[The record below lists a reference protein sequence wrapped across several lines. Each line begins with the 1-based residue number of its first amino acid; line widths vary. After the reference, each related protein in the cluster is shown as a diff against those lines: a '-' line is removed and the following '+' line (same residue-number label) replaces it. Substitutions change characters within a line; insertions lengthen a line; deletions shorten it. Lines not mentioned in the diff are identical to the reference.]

1 MNAKD
6 IAISADGKLTLA
18 VGKSRKEKAWKNK
31 ETSWQKVLEKISQTT
46 RTSETIDEY
55 LQMSKAEQSNI
66 KDIGGFVGG
75 TLLKGRRKA
84 ENVKWRQLITL
95 DADFAAPGL
104 WEEIELFYNFACA
117 VYSTHKHTAEKP
129 RLRVVIPLARAVTP
143 DEYQAVSRRIAA
155 DLDIDVFDDTTYQP
169 HRLMYWPSTAK
180 DGTFEFHYQDGGW
193 LDPDRV
199 LDRYDDW
206 TDPSFWPESSR
217 RENARKKLADRQ
229 GNPLEKPGIVGAF
242 CKTYMIQDA
251 IETFLAD
258 KYEPTNDG
266 RYTYTDGSTAGGLV
280 LYEDGLFAY
289 SHHGTDPISEK
300 LVNAFDLVRI
310 HKFGAQDDDAQEG
323 TPVNRLPSFLAMAD
337 FARNDDNVKEHL
349 VESSLTSALEDFA
362 DMLDE
367 ADEEIEEVDKSWMKK
382 LTLNRNGKIESTAP
396 NILRILE
403 NDPHL
408 RGKFGYNEFNYRMS
422 ILGNVP
428 WRKTAKKVEEK
439 NDLDDSALRNY
450 LESVYQISGKEKIK
464 DALREVMHRQRFH
477 PVRNYLNELE
487 WDKKK
492 RLDTLLIDY
501 LGATDSEYTRV
512 VTRKTFV
519 AAVARVQV
527 PGIKF
532 DQVLTLTGMQG
543 IGKSTLLDKLG
554 REWYS
559 DSLEDLHGKSAYE
572 LLQGYW
578 IMELG
583 ELSALN
589 KTEVEKAKAFISAR
603 EDRFRVAYGE
613 NVQGFPRQCI
623 FIATTNDNTFL
634 RDGTGNRRFWP
645 VEVQGFGKKSVF
657 KDLREDEVNQIWA
670 EAFVRFKEGESLYL
684 QGELEKQA
692 KIQQAK
698 FTESNALEGLIR
710 EYLETPV
717 PADWSEWNAPARRAF
732 LRGEDF
738 EEVEQDGL
746 VLRDK
751 TCAMEIWCEVLDG
764 EAKQL
769 TKQKAREI
777 NDALRNIES
786 WEDNQGV
793 LRFGK
798 IYGRQRAFTRKT
810 LPE

>member
-46 RTSETIDEY
+46 RTKETIDEY
-55 LQMSKAEQSNI
+55 LQMSKAEQSVI
-66 KDIGGFVGG
+66 KDVGGFVGG

-117 VYSTHKHTAEKP
+117 VYSTHKHTDAKP
-129 RLRVVIPLARAVTP
+129 RLRVVIPLTRAVTA

-180 DGTFEFHYQDGGW
+180 DGIFEFHYQDGAW
-193 LDPDRV
+193 LDPDKV

-251 IETFLAD
+251 IEAFLPD
-258 KYEPTNDG
+258 RYEPTGDG
-266 RYTYTDGSTAGGLV
+266 RYTYADGSTAGGLV
-280 LYEDGLFAY
+280 LYENGLFAY

-323 TPVNRLPSFLAMAD
+323 TPVNRLPSFMAMAD
-337 FARNDDNVKEHL
+337 FARNDDSVKEHL

-367 ADEEIEEVDKSWMKK
+367 VDEESEEVDKSWMKK
-382 LTLNRNGKIESTAP
+382 LTLNRNGKVESTAP

-403 NDPHL
+403 NDPNL
-408 RGKFGYNEFNYRMS
+408 RGRFGYNEFNYRMS

-428 WRKTAKKVEEK
+428 WRKTTKKVDEK

-450 LESVYQISGKEKIK
+450 LESVYQISGKDKIK

-477 PVRNYLNELE
+477 PVREYLNRLE
-487 WDKKK
+487 WDRKE
-492 RLDTLLIDY
+492 RLDALLVDY
-501 LGATDSEYTRV
+501 LGAADSEYTRV
-512 VTRKTFV
+512 VTRKTFA
-519 AAVARVQV
+519 AAVARVLV

-532 DQVLTLTGMQG
+532 DQVLTLTGTQG

-554 REWYS
+554 KEWYS

-645 VEVQGFGKKSVF
+645 VEVHGFGEKSVF
-657 KDLREDEVNQIWA
+657 TDLKEDEVDQIWA
-670 EAFVRFKEGESLYL
+670 EAFVRYKEGETLYL
-684 QGELEKQA
+684 QGEMESQA
-692 KIQQAK
+692 RMQQAK
-698 FTESNALEGLIR
+698 FTESNVLEGLIR

-717 PADWSEWNAPARRAF
+717 PADWSSWNAAARRAF

-738 EEVEQDGL
+738 EEVERDDL

-751 TCAMEIWCEVLDG
+751 VCAMEIWCELMDG
-764 EAKQL
+764 DAKQL

-777 NDALRNIES
+777 NDALRNIEN
-786 WEDNQGV
+786 WRDNQGV

-798 IYGRQRAFTRKT
+798 LYGRQRAYTRIA
-810 LPE
+810 LSE

>member
-1 MNAKD
+1 M
-6 IAISADGKLTLA
+6 SADGKLTLA
-18 VGKSRKEKAWKNK
+18 IGKSRKEKAWKNK
-31 ETSWQKVLEKISQTT
+31 ETSWQKVLERISQTT
-46 RTSETIDEY
+46 RTPETFDEY
-55 LQMSKAEQSNI
+55 LKMPKNEQARV

-117 VYSTHKHTAEKP
+117 VYSTHKHTVEKP
-129 RLRVVIPLARAVTP
+129 RLRVVIPLSRPVTS

-169 HRLMYWPSTAK
+169 HRLMYWPSTSK
-180 DGTFEFHYQDGGW
+180 DGDFEFHYQDGAW
-193 LDPDRV
+193 LDPDKV
-199 LDRYDDW
+199 LARYADW

-217 RENARKKLADRQ
+217 RQKSRKRLADRQ
-229 GNPLEKPGIVGAF
+229 GNPLDKSGIVGAF

-258 KYEPTNDG
+258 KYEPAMDG
-266 RYTYTDGSTAGGLV
+266 RYTYVDGSTVGGLV
-280 LYEDGLFAY
+280 LYEDGLFAF

-300 LVNAFDLVRI
+300 LVNSFDLVRI
-310 HKFGAQDDDAQEG
+310 HLFGAQDDDTPDN
-323 TPVNRLPSFLAMAD
+323 TPVNRLPSFTAMAD
-337 FARNDDNVKEHL
+337 FARNDDSVKEHL
-349 VESSLTSALEDFA
+349 VEASLLSALEDFE
-362 DMLDE
+362 DLLE
-367 ADEEIEEVDKSWMKK
+367 DEEEDVQIDKSWMKK
-382 LTLNRNGKIESTAP
+382 LSLNRNGRIESTAP

-403 NDPHL
+403 NDPYL
-408 RGKFGYNEFNYRMS
+408 KGKFGYNEFNYRMS

-428 WRKTAKKVEEK
+428 WRKIKKLDEK
-439 NDLDDSALRNY
+439 KDLDDSALRNY
-450 LESVYQISGKEKIK
+450 LETVYQISGKEKIK

-477 PVRNYLNELE
+477 PVREYLNSLE
-487 WDKKK
+487 WDGEA

-501 LGATDSEYTRV
+501 LGAADSEYTRV
-512 VTRKTFV
+512 VTRKTFA
-519 AAVARVQV
+519 AAVARVLV

-532 DQVLTLTGMQG
+532 DQVLTLTGKQG
-543 IGKSTLLDKLG
+543 LGKSTLLDKLG
-554 REWYS
+554 KEWYS

-645 VEVQGFGKKSVF
+645 IEVHGYGRKSVF
-657 KDLREDEVNQIWA
+657 TDLKEHVVDQIWA
-670 EAFVRFKEGESLYL
+670 EAFVRYQEGETLYL
-684 QGELEKQA
+684 QGDLENQA
-692 KIQQAK
+692 RAQQAK
-698 FTESNALEGLIR
+698 FTESNLLEGLIR

-717 PADWSEWNAPARRAF
+717 PSDWATWNLPARKAF

-738 EEVEQDGL
+738 EEVEHEEL
-746 VLRDK
+746 VLRDRI
-751 TCAMEIWCEVLDG
+751 CAMEIWCEMMDG
-764 EAKQL
+764 DTRQL

-777 NDALRNIES
+777 NEALRNIEN
-786 WEDNQGV
+786 WKDNQGV

-798 IYGRQRAFTRKT
+798 LYGRQRAYTRIT
-810 LPE
+810 LTE

>member
-31 ETSWQKVLEKISQTT
+31 ETSWQKVLERISQTT
-46 RTSETIDEY
+46 RTPETFDEY
-55 LQMSKAEQSNI
+55 LKMPKNEQARI

-117 VYSTHKHTAEKP
+117 VYSTHKHTVEKP
-129 RLRVVIPLARAVTP
+129 RLRVVIPLSRPVTP

-169 HRLMYWPSTAK
+169 HRLMYWPSTSK
-180 DGTFEFHYQDGGW
+180 DGDFEFHYQDGAW
-193 LDPDRV
+193 LDPDKV
-199 LDRYDDW
+199 LARYADW

-217 RENARKKLADRQ
+217 RQKSRKRLADRQ
-229 GNPLEKPGIVGAF
+229 GNPLDKSGIVGAF

-258 KYEPTNDG
+258 KYEPAMDG
-266 RYTYTDGSTAGGLV
+266 RYTYVDGSTVGGLV
-280 LYEDGLFAY
+280 LYEDGLFAF

-300 LVNAFDLVRI
+300 LVNSFDLVRI
-310 HKFGAQDDDAQEG
+310 HLFGAQDDDTPDN
-323 TPVNRLPSFLAMAD
+323 TPVNRLPSFTAMAD
-337 FARNDDNVKEHL
+337 FARNDDSVKEHL
-349 VESSLTSALEDFA
+349 VEASLLSALEDFE
-362 DMLDE
+362 DLLE
-367 ADEEIEEVDKSWMKK
+367 DEEEDVQIDKSWMKK
-382 LTLNRNGKIESTAP
+382 LSLNRNGRIESTAP

-403 NDPHL
+403 NDPYL
-408 RGKFGYNEFNYRMS
+408 KGKFGYNEFNYRMS

-428 WRKTAKKVEEK
+428 WRKIKKLDEK
-439 NDLDDSALRNY
+439 KDLDDSALRNY
-450 LESVYQISGKEKIK
+450 LETVYQISGKEKIK

-477 PVRNYLNELE
+477 PVREYLNGLK
-487 WDKKK
+487 WDGEA

-501 LGATDSEYTRV
+501 LGAADSEYTRV
-512 VTRKTFV
+512 VTRKTFA
-519 AAVARVQV
+519 AAVARVLV

-532 DQVLTLTGMQG
+532 DQVLTLTGKQG
-543 IGKSTLLDKLG
+543 LGKSTLLDKLG
-554 REWYS
+554 KEWYS

-645 VEVQGFGKKSVF
+645 IEVHGYGRKSVF
-657 KDLREDEVNQIWA
+657 TDLKENVVDQIWA
-670 EAFVRFKEGESLYL
+670 EAFVRYQEGETLYL
-684 QGELEKQA
+684 QGDLENQA
-692 KIQQAK
+692 RAQQAK
-698 FTESNALEGLIR
+698 FTESNLLEGLIR

-717 PADWSEWNAPARRAF
+717 PSDWATWNLPARKAF

-738 EEVEQDGL
+738 EEVEHEDV
-746 VLRDK
+746 VLRDRI
-751 TCAMEIWCEVLDG
+751 CAMEIWCEMMDG
-764 EAKQL
+764 DTRQL

-777 NDALRNIES
+777 NEALRNIEN
-786 WEDNQGV
+786 WKDNQGV

-798 IYGRQRAFTRKT
+798 LYGRQRAYTRIT
-810 LPE
+810 LTE

>member
-6 IAISADGKLTLA
+6 IAVSADGKLTLA
-18 VGKSRKEKAWKNK
+18 VGKSRKEKAWKN
-31 ETSWQKVLEKISQTT
+31 EGISWQKVLEKISQTT

-129 RLRVVIPLARAVTP
+129 RLRVVIPLMRAVTP

-180 DGTFEFHYQDGGW
+180 DGTFEFHYQDGEW
-193 LDPDRV
+193 LNPDRV
-199 LDRYDDW
+199 LARYDDW

-251 IETFLAD
+251 IETFLVD

-300 LVNAFDLVRI
+300 LVNAFDLVRL

-362 DMLDE
+362 DMLDDV
-367 ADEEIEEVDKSWMKK
+367 DEESEEVDKSWMKK

-554 REWYS
+554 KEWYS

-645 VEVQGFGKKSVF
+645 VEVQGAGEKSVF
-657 KDLREDEVNQIWA
+657 KDLQEDEVNQIWA

-732 LRGEDF
+732 LKGEDF

-777 NDALRNIES
+777 NDALRNIEG

-798 IYGRQRAFTRKT
+798 IYGRQRAFTRKA

>member
-6 IAISADGKLTLA
+6 IAVSADGKLTLA

-55 LQMSKAEQSNI
+55 LQMSKAEQSSI

-129 RLRVVIPLARAVTP
+129 RLRVVIPLVRAVTP

-180 DGTFEFHYQDGGW
+180 NGTFEFHYQDGDW

-199 LDRYDDW
+199 LARYDDW

-229 GNPLEKPGIVGAF
+229 GNPLEKHGIVGAF

-289 SHHGTDPISEK
+289 SHHGTDPISER

-362 DMLDE
+362 DMLDDV
-367 ADEEIEEVDKSWMKK
+367 DEEIEEVDKSWMKK

-450 LESVYQISGKEKIK
+450 LESVYQINGKEKIK

-501 LGATDSEYTRV
+501 LGAADSEYTRV

-554 REWYS
+554 KEWYS

-645 VEVQGFGKKSVF
+645 VEVQGFGKTSVF
-657 KDLREDEVNQIWA
+657 KDLQEDEVNQIWA
-670 EAFVRFKEGESLYL
+670 EAFIRFKEGESLYL

-732 LRGEDF
+732 LKGEDF

-777 NDALRNIES
+777 NDALRNIED